1 MRRRQPQDG
10 SKPRDLVFI
19 AVLPVPHH
27 ITLVVRD
34 IRNLNL
40 DRSISVTAVDSKKA
54 SRGKVEHIAEAHSF
68 PDLAFFA
75 PFHVGYKSCDSL
87 EDLEALHATWVGA
100 LVVSRSQMPFEIVDF
115 KE

>member
-10 SKPRDLVFI
+10 CKPRDLVI
-19 AVLPVPHH
+19 IVVIPVPHQM
-27 ITLVVRD
+27 TLGIRD

-40 DRSISVTAVDSKKA
+40 DRSVRMTAIDPKEA
-54 SRGKVEHIAEAHSF
+54 SRCKVKHIAETHGF
-68 PDLAFFA
+68 PDLAFVA